1 MSTPATRSLKATFD
15 RILKPFRRDDNPDLI
30 SFVSG
35 VNDVAA
41 IGAID
46 DGEYGDP
53 IRDTRPDFV
62 RKDDATWL

>member
-1 MSTPATRSLKATFD
+1 MLIPPTPSLKAFFK
-15 RILKPFRRDDNPDLI
+15 RVLKPFQSEELKG
-30 SFVSG
+30 FVSG

-53 IRDTRPDFV
+53 LRDTRPDFV
-62 RKDDATWL
+62 RKDDATWV